1 MSRGPKLFLKAFLIV
16 LTMSSTLT
24 HAKNT
29 IFGTKELPL
38 EINLIV
44 ESIQKYDPVN
54 YAKILPVIK
63 DIDLYARSIS
73 KEDIF
78 MIGKV
83 EVYKTLLKN
92 YGEVNK
98 TPIDGISLIKL
109 RSAIAKSNDNFVTWF
124 LNALLKDSMDLVA
137 NPSYKEFL
145 LQRNNNI
152 KVEKIEYRKL
162 EKKAELLQFWISKV
176 SPDAQDFPADL
187 TNALA
192 PKMIDALINI
202 KNGFYLMA
210 HESSMTPTSIK
221 EIKESDLKFFAIRDA
236 AVAPSKAPSEPQQ
249 QKSVEDILAPVL
261 GTQPSD
267 LPKPTQENWLDDE
280 NTPAS
285 LQNLPKPS
293 NDADWL
299 QDF

>member
-1 MSRGPKLFLKAFLIV
+1 MSKRQKLFLNALLIV
-16 LTMSSTLT
+16 LTLSAMPL
-24 HAKNT
+24 HAKNA

-38 EINLIV
+38 EVNLIV
-44 ESIQKYDPVN
+44 ESVQKYDPAN
-54 YAKILPVIK
+54 YSKILPIIK
-63 DIDLYARSIS
+63 EIDLYARSMS

-92 YGEVNK
+92 YGDVNK
-98 TPIDGISLIKL
+98 TPVDGITLIKL
-109 RSAIAKSNDNFVTWF
+109 RSAIAKSNDSFVTWF
-124 LNALLKDSMDLVA
+124 LNALLKDSMDLA
-137 NPSYKEFL
+137 GNPSYKEFL

-162 EKKAELLQFWISKV
+162 EKKAELLQFWISKI

-187 TNALA
+187 TSALT
-192 PKMIDALINI
+192 PKMIEALINI
-202 KNGFYLMA
+202 KNGFYLMSK
-210 HESSMTPTSIK
+210 ESSMSPSPLK
-221 EIKESDLKFFAIRDA
+221 EIKEADLKFFAIKDA
-236 AVAPSKAPSEPQQ
+236 ALAPVQAPTDSQQ

-261 GTQPSD
+261 GTQPGD